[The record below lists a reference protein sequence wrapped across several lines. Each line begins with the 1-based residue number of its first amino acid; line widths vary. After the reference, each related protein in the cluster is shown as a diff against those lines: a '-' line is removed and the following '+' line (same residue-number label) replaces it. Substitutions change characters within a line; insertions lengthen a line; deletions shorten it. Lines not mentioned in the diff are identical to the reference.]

1 MESQKIITNIRS
13 IHAQFPVPGN
23 LRRHLLNVASVGAL
37 VADHWIGPAINKTDL
52 VAYLLLHDLG
62 NLVKMHVPSASLLDP
77 NDTVRVDY
85 WLQQQEE
92 TWKTYGKDDYKA
104 TLAMV
109 AQLGI
114 APRVLQLIIDSDWHE
129 MPRVAIGNDWEQKIG
144 KYADYR
150 VGPRGILT
158 LHERIEELRI
168 RYKGRLTPEEESKI
182 STFETAVHTIGAH
195 VRKNM
200 RITEEDINDDTVAA
214 YRKKF

>member
-1 MESQKIITNIRS
+1 
-13 IHAQFPVPGN
+13 
-23 LRRHLLNVASVGAL
+23 
-37 VADHWIGPAINKTDL
+37 
-52 VAYLLLHDLG
+52 
-62 NLVKMHVPSASLLDP
+62 
-77 NDTVRVDY
+77 
-85 WLQQQEE
+85 EE